1 MSPTSPAD
9 ASEPLLGILAAQTD
23 QLLATAHTLTDCASD
38 SLCVGWTRAHV
49 LAHLSLNAEGLMRL
63 VRAAVDGSGET
74 MYAGAAERDADI
86 ETRAMI
92 PQSELT
98 RLLAESAAALA
109 LQLARLGPQHAEV
122 RVERVPGGMTFTAGS
137 LARRRLVEVVYHHV
151 DLDAGFGFAD
161 LDDALLDRL
170 LGQEIELA
178 AAADHAGRA
187 RALLRLARARDP
199 R

>member
-1 MSPTSPAD
+1 MSPASPAD
-9 ASEPLLGILAAQTD
+9 ASENELDVLAVQTD
-23 QLLATAHTLTDCASD
+23 RLVATARTLTDCAGE

-49 LAHLSLNAEGLMRL
+49 LAHLSLNAEGLARL

-74 MYAGAAERDADI
+74 MYAGSAQRDADI
-86 ETRAMI
+86 EARAMMS
-92 PQSELT
+92 PSELT
-98 RLLAESAAALA
+98 RLLEDTSAALA
-109 LQLARLGPQHAEV
+109 RQLARLGPEHAQV

-161 LDDALLDRL
+161 LDDGLLDRFL
-170 LGQEIELA
+170 HQEVEA
-178 AAADHAGRA
+178 ASSADHDGRA